1 MGGKMIKSRRPRIVF
16 GPHCGLTSKNSN
28 GMNAKEQQFITVIR
42 EHERTIYTV
51 CYMFSSDTD
60 EVNDLYQDILVRLWQ
75 GFDAFEGKSDI
86 KTWIYRVSLNY
97 CINFSNRRK
106 KRRERL
112 DLGAGFPSEGRSL
125 EKNLQIKQLYKR
137 INALGLVDRSVVLLW
152 LEGLSYDEIGA
163 ILGISVKN
171 VSFKLVRIKE
181 QLKKMSNI

>member
-1 MGGKMIKSRRPRIVF
+1 MSE
-16 GPHCGLTSKNSN
+16 
-28 GMNAKEQQFITVIR
+28 KEQQFTEIIR

-51 CYMFSSDTD
+51 CYMFSDNTD
-60 EVNDLYQDILVRLWQ
+60 EVNDLYQEILVRLWQ
-75 GFDAFEGKSDI
+75 GFDAFEGRSDI

-97 CINFSNRRK
+97 CINFSNRQK
-106 KRRERL
+106 KERERL
-112 DLGAGFPSEGRSL
+112 NLGKGFHTDGSSL

-137 INALGLVDRSVVLLW
+137 INTLGLVDRSVILLW

-181 QLKKMSNI
+181 QLKKMSNL